1 DIGPTGRLIERGIAQ
16 PVKTAAKYY
25 YDAAQGKHGDLAN
38 VESEMLSAAPEGVGT
53 GAGQVVLGGA
63 IKAAPSVIKPVVD
76 YFAEKAPGR
85 IVNQLIR
92 PTKTN
97 LSYGRN
103 PGEAIANEGI
113 TAGSIEKLGDNVEQR
128 ISDLKNGLH
137 SQMGAA

>member
-1 DIGPTGRLIERGIAQ
+1 
-16 PVKTAAKYY
+16 
-25 YDAAQGKHGDLAN
+25 
-38 VESEMLSAAPEGVGT
+38 MLSAAPEGVGT

-128 ISDLKNGLH
+128 ISDLKNELH
-137 SQMGAA
+137 RQMGASANQPVDTSQSALSPIDREMNNAMTGPVANKPYLN